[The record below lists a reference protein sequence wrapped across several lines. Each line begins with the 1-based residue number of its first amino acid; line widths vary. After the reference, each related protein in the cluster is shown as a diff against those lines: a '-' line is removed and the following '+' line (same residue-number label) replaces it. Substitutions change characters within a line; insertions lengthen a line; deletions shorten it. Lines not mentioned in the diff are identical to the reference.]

1 MNQKVS
7 FLKNYEKFASEQ
19 WSSAIERNN
28 ESVDSLNKTGT
39 QIWDK
44 IALSYDETMEKDR
57 RRIDKTIKLLKA
69 KDILNKETVVLDIGC
84 GTGIYA
90 LELAKYCKKIIG
102 LDCSESMLRILAEKT
117 QKAGLEN
124 IASLHKDWSEVDSE
138 SPDYHKQFDL
148 VISNLNTGIC
158 NVEGLIK
165 MNQTSRDICC
175 YSSLSGLSKNTRKAE
190 LHEIIF
196 ERALPESGRNEILH
210 AFNLV
215 YSMGYRPEMSYSP
228 FEWVKIQDPEEALEA
243 ICHEYGCYTELS
255 RIKVAKIKAY
265 IFGNR
270 DRDGKYSEKMTSM
283 IGIMIWSVGKERI
296 KHDC

>member
-1 MNQKVS
+1 MNRKVS
-7 FLKNYEKFASEQ
+7 FLKNYGKFASEQ
-19 WSSAIERNN
+19 WSSALERNN
-28 ESVDSLNKTGT
+28 ESVDSLNKMGT

-44 IALSYDETMEKDR
+44 IALSYDETMQKDR
-57 RRIDKTIKLLKA
+57 RRIDKTIELLKA

-90 LELAKYCKKIIG
+90 LELAKYCKNIVG
-102 LDCSESMLRILAEKT
+102 LDCSKNMLRILEEKAK
-117 QKAGLEN
+117 KAGLKN
-124 IASLHKDWSEVDSE
+124 IAGLHKDWGEVDSE

-148 VISNLNTGIC
+148 VVSNLNTGIC

-175 YSSLSGLSKNTRKAE
+175 YSSLSGLSKHSSKSE
-190 LHEIIF
+190 LQEIIF

-255 RIKVAKIKAY
+255 RIKVAKIKEY

-270 DRDGKYSEKMTSM
+270 DSDGKYLEKMTSM
-283 IGIMIWSVGKERI
+283 IGIMIWSVGNEMI
-296 KHDC
+296 